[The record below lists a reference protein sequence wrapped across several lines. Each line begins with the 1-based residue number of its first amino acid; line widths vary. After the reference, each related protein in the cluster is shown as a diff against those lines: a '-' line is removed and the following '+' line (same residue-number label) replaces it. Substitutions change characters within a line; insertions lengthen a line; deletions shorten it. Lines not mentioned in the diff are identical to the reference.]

1 MITVIDY
8 NMGNLRSVS
17 KAIEHLGGKVKVS
30 GSPEDIQKADK
41 VILPGVGAFG
51 DACEELECRGLTEP
65 LKDFIRSGK
74 PFLGICLGLQLLFDA
89 SEETPGV
96 PGLGIFK
103 GTVKLFRSQGIKVP
117 HMGWNNSQ
125 ILGNS
130 PIAKGLRK
138 DPTFYFVHSFYAA
151 PEDPSLVIGQ
161 TTYGQEKFAAILGA
175 GNTFATQFH
184 PEKSQEDGLQ
194 ILKNFI
200 QL

>member
-1 MITVIDY
+1 MITIIDY

-17 KAIEHLGGKVKVS
+17 KAIEHLGGTAQVS
-30 GSPEDIQKADK
+30 GLPDAIAKADK

-51 DACEELECRGLTEP
+51 DACEELECRNLAGP
-65 LKDFIRSGK
+65 IKDFIRSGK
-74 PFLGICLGLQLLFDA
+74 PFLGICLGLQLLFEA

-103 GTVKLFRSQGIKVP
+103 GTVKLFRSQGVKVP

-125 ILGNS
+125 ILNPS
-130 PIAKGLRK
+130 PIVKDLRK

-151 PEDPSLVIGQ
+151 PEDQSLVIGQ
-161 TTYGQEKFAAILGA
+161 TTYGQEKFAAILGQ

-200 QL
+200 AL